1 MAIRKSFIVLAI
13 FIFSI
18 PAILADFQ
26 VEVAPVK
33 DQIIINEYGVFNVT
47 LKNYYDTE
55 EEFKIRNFDYP
66 VWDIFTEPLIN
77 PITIKVQ
84 PQSSGKLQIFVK
96 SLQYAQTPVGTYA
109 LNARVDVETKGEQSP
124 LPITVSIKSTEP
136 LIGGYLPNVRMTL
149 DAPDEIDPRKDA
161 VVKVSLNNQNPI
173 KYENITIKLKSGLV
187 DEEISTRLEQPG
199 EGAIVNPE
207 SEKEIEFSIKLDPLT
222 VPQQDTL
229 IADIFYNKRKIAS
242 ESKIIRIIEY
252 AETHETPEKESFLKS
267 TKSVRVSSNN
277 PHYKG
282 GAKLEI
288 SPFKNLFSSAEPDA
302 DYIKEGKK
310 HYLVWEVSLDGEK
323 EVVLGISTNYRP
335 LAIIVILAIVVLA
348 IYYVLRSPLTLSKSI
363 SDIKK
368 RDGGISEVKVIIRVK
383 NRCPS
388 ELSHIEVSDNV
399 PHIADIDRDI
409 TIGSIQPAK
418 ILRHQNK
425 GIMIRWYIE
434 KIEGGG
440 DERVLT
446 YTMKS
451 RLPILGELTL
461 QPANAR
467 YKAKGRNIIT
477 NSNRIVA
484 EA

>member
-1 MAIRKSFIVLAI
+1 MAIRKSLLMLAI
-13 FIFSI
+13 FVFSI
-18 PAILADFQ
+18 PAVLADFQ

-33 DQIIINEYGVFNVT
+33 DQIIINEYAVFNVT
-47 LKNYYDTE
+47 IKNYYDTE
-55 EEFKIRNFDYP
+55 EEFRIRNFDYP

-77 PITIKVQ
+77 PIIIKVQ
-84 PQSSGKLQIFVK
+84 PQSSGNIQILVK

-109 LNARVDVETKGEQSP
+109 LNARVDAETKAEQSP

-136 LIGGYLPNVRMTL
+136 LIGGYLPNVRTTF
-149 DAPDEIDPRKDA
+149 DAPEEIDPRKEA
-161 VVKVSLNNQNPI
+161 AVKVSLKNLNPI
-173 KYENITIKLKSGLV
+173 KYENITVKVKSSLV
-187 DEEISTRLEQPG
+187 DMEASTKLETPG
-199 EGAIVNPE
+199 EGAITNPE
-207 SEKEIEFSIKLDPLT
+207 SEKEIEFNIKLDPLT

-229 IADIFYNKRKIAS
+229 IADVFYNKRKIAS
-242 ESKIIRIIEY
+242 ESKIIKVIEY

-277 PHYKG
+277 PSYKG
-282 GAKLEI
+282 SAKLEI
-288 SPFKNLFSSAEPDA
+288 SAFRNLFTSAEPDA
-302 DYIKEGKK
+302 DYVKDGKR
-310 HYLVWEVSLDGEK
+310 HYLVWEVNMRGEK
-323 EVVLGISTNYRP
+323 EIVLSVYTNYRP
-335 LAIIVILAIVVLA
+335 LAIIIILVIAVLA

-368 RDGGISEVKVIIRVK
+368 REGGISEVRVMIRVK
-383 NRCPS
+383 NRGAS
-388 ELSHIEVSDNV
+388 ELSHIEISDNV

-409 TIGSIQPAK
+409 TIGSIQPAR

-434 KIEGGG
+434 KIEGG

-467 YKAKGRNIIT
+467 YRAKGRNIIT
-477 NSNRIVA
+477 NSNRVVA

>member
-1 MAIRKSFIVLAI
+1 M
-13 FIFSI
+13 
-18 PAILADFQ
+18 
-26 VEVAPVK
+26 
-33 DQIIINEYGVFNVT
+33 
-47 LKNYYDTE
+47 
-55 EEFKIRNFDYP
+55 
-66 VWDIFTEPLIN
+66 
-77 PITIKVQ
+77 
-84 PQSSGKLQIFVK
+84 
-96 SLQYAQTPVGTYA
+96 
-109 LNARVDVETKGEQSP
+109 
-124 LPITVSIKSTEP
+124 
-136 LIGGYLPNVRMTL
+136 
-149 DAPDEIDPRKDA
+149 
-161 VVKVSLNNQNPI
+161 
-173 KYENITIKLKSGLV
+173 
-187 DEEISTRLEQPG
+187 
-199 EGAIVNPE
+199 
-207 SEKEIEFSIKLDPLT
+207 
-222 VPQQDTL
+222 
-229 IADIFYNKRKIAS
+229 
-242 ESKIIRIIEY
+242 
-252 AETHETPEKESFLKS
+252 
-267 TKSVRVSSNN
+267 
-277 PHYKG
+277 
-282 GAKLEI
+282 
-288 SPFKNLFSSAEPDA
+288 FSSAEPDA

>member
-1 MAIRKSFIVLAI
+1 MAIRKSLLVLAI

-33 DQIIINEYGVFNVT
+33 DQIVINEYSIFNIT
-47 LKNYYDTE
+47 IKNYYDTE
-55 EEFKIRNFDYP
+55 EDFRIRNFDYP

-84 PQSSGKLQIFVK
+84 PQSSSTLQVFVK

-109 LNARVDVETKGEQSP
+109 LSARVDAETKGEQSP

-136 LIGGYLPNVRMTL
+136 LIGGYLPNIRTAL
-149 DAPDEIDPRKDA
+149 DAPEEIDPRKDA
-161 VVKVSLNNQNPI
+161 VVKVSLKNLNPI
-173 KYENITIKLKSGLV
+173 KYENITVKLKSGLI
-187 DEEISTRLEQPG
+187 DEEIGTKLEPPG
-199 EGAIVNPE
+199 EGSIVNPE
-207 SEKEIEFSIKLDPLT
+207 SEKEVEFNIKLDQLT

-229 IADIFYNKRKIAS
+229 IADVFYNKRKIAS
-242 ESKIIRIIEY
+242 ESKIIKIVEY

-277 PHYKG
+277 PQYSG
-282 GAKLEI
+282 SAKLEI
-288 SPFKNLFSSAEPDA
+288 SPFKNLFTSAEPDA
-302 DYIKEGKK
+302 DYAKEGKK
-310 HYLVWEVSLDGEK
+310 HYLVWEVNLEGKK
-323 EVVLGISTNYRP
+323 EIVLGISTNYRP
-335 LAIIVILAIVVLA
+335 LAIIIIIAIAVLG
-348 IYYVLRSPLTLSKSI
+348 IYYILRSPLTLRKSI

-368 RDGGISEVKVIIRVK
+368 KEGGISEVKVIIRVK
-383 NRCPS
+383 NRGTS
-388 ELSHIEVSDNV
+388 ELSHIEISDNV

-418 ILRHQNK
+418 ILRHQHK

-434 KIEGGG
+434 KIEGG

-477 NSNRIVA
+477 NSNRVVA

>member
-1 MAIRKSFIVLAI
+1 MAIRKISIVLAI

-18 PAILADFQ
+18 PLILADFQ

-33 DQIIINEYGVFNVT
+33 DQIIINEYAVYNVT
-47 LKNYYDTE
+47 IKNYYDTE
-55 EEFKIRNFDYP
+55 EDFRIRNFDYP
-66 VWDIFTEPLIN
+66 VWDIFTEPLTN
-77 PITIKVQ
+77 PIIIKVQ
-84 PQSSGKLQIFVK
+84 PQSSAKLQIFAK

-109 LNARVDVETKGEQSP
+109 INARVDAEAKEEQSP
-124 LPITVSIKSTEP
+124 LPLTVSIKSTDP

-149 DAPDEIDPRKDA
+149 DATEEVDPRKDA
-161 VVKVSLNNQNPI
+161 VVKVSLQNLNPI
-173 KYENITIKLKSGLV
+173 KYENITVKLKSNLI
-187 DEEISTRLEQPG
+187 DKEISTKLEPPG

-207 SEKEIEFSIKLDPLT
+207 SEKEIDFNIRLDSLT

-229 IADIFYNKRKIAS
+229 IADVFYNKRKIAS
-242 ESKIIRIIEY
+242 ESKIIKIVEY
-252 AETHETPEKESFLKS
+252 AETHDAPEKENFLKS
-267 TKSVRVSSNN
+267 TKSVKVSSNN
-277 PHYKG
+277 PNYKG
-282 GAKLEI
+282 SARLEI
-288 SPFKNLFSSAEPDA
+288 SPFKNLFTSAEPDA
-302 DYIKEGKK
+302 DYAKEGKK
-310 HYLVWEVSLDGEK
+310 HYLVWEVSLDGQRET
-323 EVVLGISTNYRP
+323 VLGITTNYRP
-335 LAIIVILAIVVLA
+335 LAVIIILAIVVLG
-348 IYYVLRSPLTLSKSI
+348 IYYVFRSPLTLGKSI

-368 RDGGISEVKVIIRVK
+368 REGGISEVKVIIRVK
-383 NRCPS
+383 NRGTS

-434 KIEGGG
+434 KIEGG

-467 YKAKGRNIIT
+467 YRAKGRNIIS
-477 NSNRIVA
+477 NSNRVVA